1 MKGIHVPLALTL
13 AMGVA
18 GCAPEQPPLRGVRT
32 GISLDRTASLVGD
45 PLGVT
50 IEVETPPGYR
60 LELPATPVGDGP
72 FVTESIQ
79 KLEPFEIPGGV
90 RHHLLWTLRPRS
102 VGEHALPELEVP
114 LVRPDG
120 RVQRLPLGALPFH
133 VRSVREEV
141 PEQEVFFD
149 IRPAPQPKRR
159 VPAAV
164 LPALL
169 VTALLGAGI
178 LLLRPG
184 RRNQDPPLPDPEA
197 LTRESALSLEAAF
210 TEPDARRLADR
221 LVHALWPYIEGRW
234 QIDTAPRTPVE
245 LPESVPAVLAEI
257 LESLERARFQ
267 KTPVRED
274 VLELGRAARAALSD
288 VARS

>member
-1 MKGIHVPLALTL
+1 MKAIHVTLALTL
-13 AMGVA
+13 TLVAA
-18 GCAPEQPPLRGVRT
+18 GCAPEQPPLQGIRT
-32 GISLDRTASLVGD
+32 GVSLDRTASLVGD

-60 LELPATPVGDGP
+60 LELPATPLGDGP

-114 LVRPDG
+114 LVLPDG
-120 RVQRLPLGALPFH
+120 RVQRLPIGALPFH

-149 IRPAPQPKRR
+149 IRPAPQPKRL
-159 VPAAV
+159 VSAPV
-164 LPALL
+164 LAALL

-178 LLLRPG
+178 LLLRPW
-184 RRNQDPPLPDPEA
+184 RRSQDPSLPDPEA
-197 LTRESALSLEAAF
+197 LTRECALALEAAF
-210 TEPDARRLADR
+210 AEPDARRLADR
-221 LVHALWPYIEGRW
+221 LVDALWPFVEGRW
-234 QIDTAPRTPVE
+234 QIDTAPRTPAE
-245 LPESVPAVLAEI
+245 LPESVPAALAGI

-267 KTPVRED
+267 KTPARED